1 MNRQRPHVPFE
12 ERRDRRVTIKA
23 KRNRRRS
30 RHSAR

>member
-12 ERRDRRVTIKA
+12 DRRERLAAIKA

-30 RHSAR
+30 RHSVR